1 MREEKDLCVF
11 GVLCFHVTPCHTPL
25 VCRSIC
31 VSATGKCDW
40 NHSFGL
46 CVRELATWVSVHI
59 SLHCTIINVCNGHRL
74 PGRAAWKESW
84 EPFSSS
90 SVVWLCYCVYAR
102 GVCTCVHVCFFTFLL
117 LSILSQPFTHMHTN
131 ALSSSSCLFPCSVC
145 SIIQCLI
152 TPSLSSSPDTGAV
165 SGCRCVAGVQAAGS
179 SHPQVDG
186 VALQPLQG
194 GVGLAH
200 PAAGHLHRHPDSLLS
215 RIPPQR
221 SRGFSSKDRII
232 KVHLGFCL
240 KVMFTLKMTLALN
253 DKDQRMCKCSRSRLQ
268 TPPNSF
274 TRLACVAAVAVQ

>member
-1 MREEKDLCVF
+1 MD
-11 GVLCFHVTPCHTPL
+11 
-25 VCRSIC
+25 
-31 VSATGKCDW
+31 TGCL
-40 NHSFGL
+40 GG
-46 CVRELATWVSVHI
+46 R
-59 SLHCTIINVCNGHRL
+59 
-74 PGRAAWKESW
+74 PGKSHE
-84 EPFSSS
+84 SSS
-90 SVVWLCYCVYAR
+90 HHLLWFGSVTVYML
-102 GVCTCVHVCFFTFLL
+102 GVCVHVCTYFYFFTLFPYLLSPSHTCTQMPFLL
-117 LSILSQPFTHMHTN
+117 PLV
-131 ALSSSSCLFPCSVC
+131 SSHVLCVQLF
-145 SIIQCLI
+145 

-179 SHPQVDG
+179 SHPQVDS

-253 DKDQRMCKCSRSRLQ
+253 DKDQRMCKCSGSRLQ